1 MLLIH
6 RVKPN
11 ADEVILKQIHKC
23 AENVNSSIIEQ
34 TAYIRASAE
43 KKNLDLANYKA
54 EIQNEMEQK
63 GDKDEG
69 KSHKIVSNIT

>member
-1 MLLIH
+1 M
-6 RVKPN
+6 KPN
-11 ADEVILKQIHKC
+11 ADEVILKQIQKC

-43 KKNLDLANYKA
+43 KKNLDLAKYKA